1 MAKKILLTD
10 SGGRS
15 NRGALLAGKSL
26 RPKGLRP
33 EELTA
38 EDLRPKGLTGRLLV
52 KIDPRAELGSVLKGL
67 KGVLLERLRV
77 AVIEE
82 ESAAEVRKMAAVKGS
97 VFVAV
102 EQERVVRKLAAAND
116 DGPGGASGRPGRGGS
131 RSGGDSGKRGGS
143 RAGGGGLPFVDN
155 RVASWGIQAVN
166 VLHSGYTGKGVKLA
180 VLDTGFDFGHPD
192 FAGRTIHRKS
202 FVGRQAFDKDG
213 HGTHCAGIAG
223 GGYAMAKAGKGRAG
237 AASPSGKAGVRYGVA
252 PGVRL
257 YIGKILDDNGEGSD
271 GVALAAIE
279 WALEKGCKVISM
291 SFGAEPEESYSAIFE
306 SVAQTVLAQGSL
318 LIGATGNESKRG
330 RVAPVNHPANCPSV
344 LAVGALT
351 AGMKVA
357 EFSCGGVA
365 FGRGVVGD
373 GGIRGG
379 QGAGGGAGGG
389 GVRGGLA
396 GGQVDLVAPGDQ
408 ILSARLGGGTVL
420 DSGTSMAAPF
430 VAGVAALL
438 WERYP
443 EASAWEIWARLGQGA
458 RRLGLPASA
467 VGAGLVWAD

>member
-1 MAKKILLTD
+1 MK
-10 SGGRS
+10 
-15 NRGALLAGKSL
+15 RGDLS
-26 RPKGLRP
+26 
-33 EELTA
+33 TA
-38 EDLRPKGLTGRLLV
+38 EGLGSRGLAAEGLRPKGLTGRLLV

-67 KGVLLERLRV
+67 KGVVLERLRV

-82 ESAAEVRKMAAVKGS
+82 VSAAEVRKMATMKGS
-97 VFVAV
+97 SFVAV
-102 EQERVVRKLAAAND
+102 EAERVIRKLAAKD
-116 DGPGGASGRPGRGGS
+116 GGA
-131 RSGGDSGKRGGS
+131 
-143 RAGGGGLPFVDN
+143 LPFVDS

-166 VLHSGYTGKGVKLA
+166 VLRSGYTGKGVKLA

-192 FAGRTIHRKS
+192 FAGRTIHRRS

-213 HGTHCAGIAG
+213 HGTHCAGIAAG
-223 GGYAMAKAGKGRAG
+223 GVSMKVGAAKESAGAGSAKAGK
-237 AASPSGKAGVRYGVA
+237 GKAGVRYGVA
-252 PGVRL
+252 PGSRL
-257 YIGKILDDNGEGSD
+257 YIAKILDDNGEGSD

-291 SFGAEPEESYSAIFE
+291 SFGAEPEESYSVLFE

-330 RVAPVNHPANCPSV
+330 RMAPVNHPANCPSV

-357 EFSCGGVA
+357 EFSCGGA
-365 FGRGVVGD
+365 ANFGRGGV
-373 GGIRGG
+373 
-379 QGAGGGAGGG
+379 GGGAG
-389 GVRGGLA
+389 A
-396 GGQVDLVAPGDQ
+396 GQVDLVAPGDQ
-408 ILSARLGGGTVL
+408 ILSAKIGGGTAV

-438 WERYP
+438 WEQYP
-443 EASAWEIWARLGQGA
+443 EASAWEIWARLVQQA

-467 VGAGLVWAD
+467 VGAGLVVAG